1 MAGETSCLIHIRVNI
16 MEDRQRVSEMWNIE
30 HEKNAEGYKLIAG
43 VDEAGRGPLAGP
55 VCVASVIL
63 PDNAYLEKINDSK
76 KLTDKV
82 KDKLFDEI
90 KEIAIA
96 YSIILVSHEEIDK
109 LNILEATFK
118 GMCDAVNTLSVKPD
132 YVLIDG
138 NRIKG
143 MEIPHECVV
152 KGDSKSISIAA
163 ASILAKVTR
172 DRYMMDLDE
181 KYPEYNFKKHKGYPT
196 KDHYEAL
203 KKYGAS
209 EVHRKSFNLKLG
221 E

>member
-1 MAGETSCLIHIRVNI
+1 MNDIERVN
-16 MEDRQRVSEMWNIE
+16 EMWAIE
-30 HEKNAEGYKLIAG
+30 NEKKAMGYKFIAG

-63 PDNAYLEKINDSK
+63 PDGAYLEKINDSK

-82 KDKLFDEI
+82 KDKLYDEI
-90 KEIAIA
+90 KEIAVA
-96 YSIILVSHEEIDK
+96 YSIVLISHEEIDR
-109 LNILEATFK
+109 LNILYATFK
-118 GMCDAVNTLSVKPD
+118 GMRDAVNELSVKPD
-132 YVLIDG
+132 FVLIDG
-138 NRIKG
+138 NKISG
-143 MEIPHECVV
+143 MELPHECVV

-172 DRYMMDLDE
+172 DRYMMELDE

-196 KDHYEAL
+196 KEHYEAL

>member
-1 MAGETSCLIHIRVNI
+1 MMNDIERVN
-16 MEDRQRVSEMWNIE
+16 EMWAIE
-30 HEKNAEGYKLIAG
+30 NEKKDMGYKLIAG

-63 PDNAYLEKINDSK
+63 PDGAYLEKINDSK

-82 KDKLFDEI
+82 KDKLYDEI
-90 KEIAIA
+90 KEIAVA
-96 YSIILVSHEEIDK
+96 YSIVMVSHEEIDK
-109 LNILEATFK
+109 LNILYATFK
-118 GMCDAVNTLSVKPD
+118 GMCDAVNGLSVKPD

-138 NRIKG
+138 NKIKG
-143 MEIPHECVV
+143 MELPHECVV

-172 DRYMMDLDE
+172 DRYMMKLDE
-181 KYPEYNFKKHKGYPT
+181 KYPEHNFKKHKGYPT

>member
-1 MAGETSCLIHIRVNI
+1 MMNDIERVN
-16 MEDRQRVSEMWNIE
+16 EMWAIE
-30 HEKNAEGYKLIAG
+30 NEKKAVGYNLIAG

-63 PDNAYLEKINDSK
+63 PEGAYLEKINDSK

-82 KDKLFDEI
+82 KDKLYDEI
-90 KEIAIA
+90 KEKAIA
-96 YSIILVSHEEIDK
+96 YSIVLVSHEEIDE
-109 LNILEATFK
+109 LNILNATFK
-118 GMCDAVNTLSVKPD
+118 GMCDAVNGLSVKPD
-132 YVLIDG
+132 FVLIDG

-172 DRYMMDLDE
+172 DRYMMELHE
-181 KYPEYNFKKHKGYPT
+181 KYPQYNFAKHKGYPT
-196 KDHYEAL
+196 KDHYDAL

-209 EVHRKSFNLKLG
+209 DVHRKSFNLKLG

>member
-1 MAGETSCLIHIRVNI
+1 MNDIERVN
-16 MEDRQRVSEMWNIE
+16 EMWAIE
-30 HEKNAEGYKLIAG
+30 NEKKAMGYNLIAG

-63 PDNAYLEKINDSK
+63 PDGVYLEKINDSK

-82 KDKLFDEI
+82 KDKLYDEI
-90 KEIAIA
+90 KDIAIA
-96 YSIILVSHEEIDK
+96 YNIVLISNEEIDR
-109 LNILEATFK
+109 LNILYATFK
-118 GMCDAVNTLSVKPD
+118 GMCDAVDGLDVKPD

-138 NRIKG
+138 NKISG
-143 MEIPHECVV
+143 MELPHQCVV

-172 DRYMMDLDE
+172 DRYMMELHQ
-181 KYPEYNFKKHKGYPT
+181 KYPEYNFQKHKGYPT
-196 KDHYEAL
+196 KEHYEAL

-209 EVHRKSFNLKLG
+209 DVHRKSFNLKLG

>member
-1 MAGETSCLIHIRVNI
+1 MNDIERVN
-16 MEDRQRVSEMWNIE
+16 EMWAIE
-30 HEKNAEGYKLIAG
+30 NEKKALGYKLIAG

-63 PDNAYLEKINDSK
+63 SDGAYLEKINDSK

-82 KDKLFDEI
+82 KDKLYDEI
-90 KEIAIA
+90 KEIAVA
-96 YSIILVSHEEIDK
+96 YSIVLVSHEDIDR
-109 LNILEATFK
+109 LNILYATFK
-118 GMCDAVNTLSVKPD
+118 GMCDAVDGLSVKPD

-138 NRIKG
+138 NKISG
-143 MEIPHECVV
+143 MELPHECVV

-172 DRYMMDLDE
+172 DRYMMELDE

-196 KDHYEAL
+196 KEHYEAL

>member
-1 MAGETSCLIHIRVNI
+1 MNDIERVN
-16 MEDRQRVSEMWNIE
+16 EMWAIE
-30 HEKNAEGYKLIAG
+30 NEKKALGYNLIAG

-63 PDNAYLEKINDSK
+63 PEGAYLEKINDSK

-82 KDKLFDEI
+82 KDKLYDEI
-90 KEIAIA
+90 KEMAIA
-96 YSIILVSHEEIDK
+96 YSIVLVSHEEIDE
-109 LNILEATFK
+109 LNILNATFK
-118 GMCDAVNTLSVKPD
+118 GMCDAVTELSVKPD
-132 YVLIDG
+132 FVLIDG

-143 MEIPHECVV
+143 METPHECVV

-172 DRYMMDLDE
+172 DRYMMELHE
-181 KYPEYNFKKHKGYPT
+181 KYPEYNFAKHKGYPT
-196 KDHYEAL
+196 KDHYDAL

>member
-1 MAGETSCLIHIRVNI
+1 MD
-16 MEDRQRVSEMWNIE
+16 DRQRVMEMWSIE
-30 HEKNAEGYKLIAG
+30 QQKFKDGYRLVAG

-55 VCVASVIL
+55 VCVAAVIL
-63 PDNAYLEKINDSK
+63 PQGTYLEKINDSK

-82 KDKLFDEI
+82 KDKLYDEI
-90 KEIAIA
+90 KKVALA
-96 YSIILVSHEEIDK
+96 YSIVMVQNDEIDR
-109 LNILEATFK
+109 LNILNATFK
-118 GMCDAVNTLSVKPD
+118 GMCESVNALSVKPD

-138 NRIKG
+138 NRIQG

-172 DRYMMDLDE
+172 DRYMMELDA
-181 KYPEYNFKKHKGYPT
+181 KYPQYNFKKHKGYPT

-203 KKYGAS
+203 KEHGPS
-209 EVHRKSFNLKLG
+209 PVHRMSFNLKLG

>member
-1 MAGETSCLIHIRVNI
+1 MDDKERVNL
-16 MEDRQRVSEMWNIE
+16 MWEIE
-30 HEKNAEGYKLIAG
+30 NSKKLQGYSLIAG

-63 PDNAYLEKINDSK
+63 PDNVYLEKINDSK
-76 KLTDKV
+76 KLTDKM

-90 KEIAIA
+90 KKVAIA
-96 YSIILVSHEEIDK
+96 YSIVLVTHEEIDR
-109 LNILEATFK
+109 LNILNATFS
-118 GMCDAVNTLSVKPD
+118 GMCRAVDALPIKPD

-143 MEIPHECVV
+143 MDIPHECVV

-172 DRYMMDLDE
+172 DRYMQELDA

-196 KDHYEAL
+196 KEHYDAL

>member
-1 MAGETSCLIHIRVNI
+1 MIDTE
-16 MEDRQRVSEMWNIE
+16 RVSEMWSIE
-30 HEKNAEGYKLIAG
+30 HEKNAQGYKLIAG

-82 KDKLFDEI
+82 KDRLYDEI

-96 YSIILVSHEEIDK
+96 YSIVLVSHEEIDR
-109 LNILEATFK
+109 LNILNATFK
-118 GMCDAVNTLSVKPD
+118 GMCDAVNSLSVKPD

-172 DRYMMDLDE
+172 DRYMMELDE
-181 KYPEYNFKKHKGYPT
+181 KYPQYNFKKHKGYPT
-196 KDHYEAL
+196 KDHYDAL
-203 KKYGAS
+203 KMYGAS
-209 EVHRKSFNLKLG
+209 EVHRKSFNLKL
-221 E
+221 EE

>member
-1 MAGETSCLIHIRVNI
+1 MNDIE
-16 MEDRQRVSEMWNIE
+16 RVSEMWTIE
-30 HEKNAEGYKLIAG
+30 NEKKALGYNLIAG

-63 PDNAYLEKINDSK
+63 PEGTYLEKINDSK

-82 KDKLFDEI
+82 KDKLYDEI

-96 YSIILVSHEEIDK
+96 YSIVLISHQEIDE
-109 LNILEATFK
+109 LNILNATFK
-118 GMCDAVNTLSVKPD
+118 GMCDAVNELSVKPD
-132 YVLIDG
+132 FVLIDG

-172 DRYMMDLDE
+172 DRYMMELDE

>member
-1 MAGETSCLIHIRVNI
+1 MNDIQRVN
-16 MEDRQRVSEMWNIE
+16 EMWTIE
-30 HEKNAEGYKLIAG
+30 HEKKAQGYNLIAG

-55 VCVASVIL
+55 VCVAAVIL
-63 PDNAYLEKINDSK
+63 PEDAYLEKINDSK

-82 KDKLFDEI
+82 KDRLYDQI
-90 KEIAIA
+90 KEFAVA
-96 YSIILVSHEEIDK
+96 YSIVLVSHEEIDR
-109 LNILEATFK
+109 LNILNATFK
-118 GMCDAVNTLSVKPD
+118 GMCDAVDGLSVKPD

-143 MEIPHECVV
+143 MELPHECVV

-172 DRYMMDLDE
+172 DRYMMELDE

-196 KDHYEAL
+196 KDHYDAL

-209 EVHRKSFNLKLG
+209 DVHRRSFNLKLG

>member
-1 MAGETSCLIHIRVNI
+1 MQDIE
-16 MEDRQRVSEMWNIE
+16 RVSEMWSIE
-30 HEKNAEGYKLIAG
+30 HEKNAQGYKLIAG

-82 KDKLFDEI
+82 KDRLYDEI
-90 KEIAIA
+90 MEIAIA
-96 YSIILVSHEEIDK
+96 YSIVLVSHEEIDR
-109 LNILEATFK
+109 LNILNATFK
-118 GMCDAVNTLSVKPD
+118 GMCDAVNSLSVKPD

-172 DRYMMDLDE
+172 DRLCLEHDAL
-181 KYPEYNFKKHKGYPT
+181 YPEYGIAKHKGYPT
-196 KDHYEAL
+196 AEHMDAVR
-203 KKYGAS
+203 KYGPS
-209 EVHRKSFNLKLG
+209 PIHRLTFLKFLNN
-221 E
+221 

>member
-1 MAGETSCLIHIRVNI
+1 
-16 MEDRQRVSEMWNIE
+16 MWEIE
-30 HEKNAEGYKLIAG
+30 HKKMNEGYKLIAG

-63 PDNAYLEKINDSK
+63 PDGIYLEKINDSK
-76 KLTDKV
+76 KLSDKV

-90 KEIAIA
+90 RESAVA
-96 YSIILVSHEEIDK
+96 YNIVLISNEEIDR
-109 LNILEATFK
+109 LNILNATFK
-118 GMCDAVNTLSVKPD
+118 GMCDAVLGLSVKPD

-143 MEIPHECVV
+143 METEHECVV

-172 DRYMMDLDE
+172 DRYMMEMDK

-196 KDHYEAL
+196 KEHYEAL
-203 KKYGAS
+203 KNYGAS
-209 EVHRKSFNLKLG
+209 EIHRKSFNLKLG
-221 E
+221 EQNG

>member
-1 MAGETSCLIHIRVNI
+1 MNDIQRVN
-16 MEDRQRVSEMWNIE
+16 EMWTIE
-30 HEKNAEGYKLIAG
+30 HEKKAQGFNLIAG

-55 VCVASVIL
+55 VCVAAVIL
-63 PDNAYLEKINDSK
+63 PEDAYLEKINDSK

-82 KDKLFDEI
+82 KDRLYDQI
-90 KEIAIA
+90 KEIALA
-96 YSIILVSHEEIDK
+96 YSIVLVSHEEIDN
-109 LNILEATFK
+109 LNILNATFK
-118 GMCDAVNTLSVKPD
+118 GMCDSVNSLSVKPD

-143 MEIPHECVV
+143 MELPHECVV

-172 DRYMMDLDE
+172 DRYMMELDE

-196 KDHYEAL
+196 KDHYDAL

-209 EVHRKSFNLKLG
+209 DVHRKSFNLKLG

>member
-1 MAGETSCLIHIRVNI
+1 MNDIERVN
-16 MEDRQRVSEMWNIE
+16 EMWAIE
-30 HEKNAEGYKLIAG
+30 NEKKALGYKLIAG

-55 VCVASVIL
+55 VCVAAVIL
-63 PDNAYLEKINDSK
+63 PENAYLEKINDSK
-76 KLTDKV
+76 KLSDKV
-82 KDKLFDEI
+82 KDRLYDQI
-90 KEIAIA
+90 KEIAVA
-96 YSIILVSHEEIDK
+96 YSVVLVSHEEIDK
-109 LNILEATFK
+109 LNILYATFK
-118 GMCDAVNTLSVKPD
+118 GMCDAVDGLSVKPD

-138 NRIKG
+138 NKISG

-172 DRYMMDLDE
+172 DRYMMELDE

-209 EVHRKSFNLKLG
+209 DVHRRSFNLKLG

>member
-1 MAGETSCLIHIRVNI
+1 MDDILRVN
-16 MEDRQRVSEMWNIE
+16 SMWEIE
-30 HEKNAEGYKLIAG
+30 HKKMNEGYKLIAG

-63 PDNAYLEKINDSK
+63 PDGVYLEKINDSK
-76 KLTDKV
+76 KLSDKV

-90 KEIAIA
+90 RESAVA
-96 YSIILVSHEEIDK
+96 YNIVLISNEEIDR
-109 LNILEATFK
+109 LNILNATFK
-118 GMCDAVNTLSVKPD
+118 GMCDAVLGLSVKPD

-143 MEIPHECVV
+143 METEHECVV

-172 DRYMMDLDE
+172 DRYMMEMDK

-196 KDHYEAL
+196 KEHYEAL
-203 KKYGAS
+203 KNYGAS
-209 EVHRKSFNLKLG
+209 EIHRKSFNLKLG
-221 E
+221 EQNG

>member
-1 MAGETSCLIHIRVNI
+1 MNDIERVN
-16 MEDRQRVSEMWNIE
+16 EMWAIE
-30 HEKNAEGYKLIAG
+30 NEKKTQGYRLIAG

-82 KDKLFDEI
+82 KDKLYDQI
-90 KEIAIA
+90 KEIAVA
-96 YSIILVSHEEIDK
+96 YSIVLVSHQEIDR
-109 LNILEATFK
+109 LNILNATFK
-118 GMCDAVNTLSVKPD
+118 GMCDAVDGLSVKPD

-143 MEIPHECVV
+143 MELPHECVV

-172 DRYMMDLDE
+172 DRYMMELDE

-209 EVHRKSFNLKLG
+209 DVHRMSFNLKLG

>member
-1 MAGETSCLIHIRVNI
+1 MNDIERVN
-16 MEDRQRVSEMWNIE
+16 EMWAIE
-30 HEKNAEGYKLIAG
+30 REKNAQGYKLIAG

-55 VCVASVIL
+55 VCVAAVIL

-82 KDKLFDEI
+82 KDKLYDQI

-96 YSIILVSHEEIDK
+96 YSIVLVSHEEIDR
-109 LNILEATFK
+109 LNILYATFK
-118 GMCDAVNTLSVKPD
+118 GMCDAVDGLSVKPD

-138 NRIKG
+138 NKISG
-143 MEIPHECVV
+143 MELPHECVV

-172 DRYMMDLDE
+172 DRYMMELDE
-181 KYPEYNFKKHKGYPT
+181 KFPEYNFKKHKGYPT

-209 EVHRKSFNLKLG
+209 DIHRRSFNLKLG

>member
-1 MAGETSCLIHIRVNI
+1 MNDIERVN
-16 MEDRQRVSEMWNIE
+16 EMWEIE
-30 HEKNAEGYKLIAG
+30 QGKKAMGYNLIAG

-63 PDNAYLEKINDSK
+63 PEGAYLEKINDSK

-82 KDKLFDEI
+82 KDKLYDEI
-90 KEIAIA
+90 KEIAVA
-96 YSIILVSHEEIDK
+96 YSIVLVSHEDIDE
-109 LNILEATFK
+109 LNILNATFK
-118 GMCDAVNTLSVKPD
+118 GMCDAVKGLSVQPD
-132 YVLIDG
+132 FVLIDG

-143 MEIPHECVV
+143 MDLPHECVV

-172 DRYMMDLDE
+172 DRYMMELDE

-209 EVHRKSFNLKLG
+209 EVHRKSFNLKLD

>member
-1 MAGETSCLIHIRVNI
+1 MNDIERVN
-16 MEDRQRVSEMWNIE
+16 EMWAIE
-30 HEKNAEGYKLIAG
+30 NEKKAVGYNLIAG

-63 PDNAYLEKINDSK
+63 PEGAYLEKINDSK

-82 KDKLFDEI
+82 KDKLYDEI
-90 KEIAIA
+90 KEMAIA
-96 YSIILVSHEEIDK
+96 YSIVLVSHEEIDE
-109 LNILEATFK
+109 LNILNATFK
-118 GMCDAVNTLSVKPD
+118 GMCDAVNGLSVKPD
-132 YVLIDG
+132 FVLIDG

-143 MEIPHECVV
+143 METPHECVV

-172 DRYMMDLDE
+172 DRYMMELHE
-181 KYPEYNFKKHKGYPT
+181 KYPQYNFAKHKGYPT
-196 KDHYEAL
+196 KDHYDAL

>member
-1 MAGETSCLIHIRVNI
+1 MNDE
-16 MEDRQRVSEMWNIE
+16 QRVREMWAIE
-30 HEKNAEGYKLIAG
+30 NEKKTQGYKLIAG

-82 KDKLFDEI
+82 KDKLYDEI

-96 YSIILVSHEEIDK
+96 YNIVLIHRDEIDR
-109 LNILEATFK
+109 LNILYATFK
-118 GMCDAVNTLSVKPD
+118 GMCDAVDGLSVKPD

-138 NRIKG
+138 NKISG
-143 MEIPHECVV
+143 MELPHQCVV

-172 DRYMMDLDE
+172 DRYMLELDE

-196 KDHYEAL
+196 KEHYEAL
-203 KKYGAS
+203 QKYGAS
-209 EVHRKSFNLKLG
+209 EVHRKSFNLKID
-221 E
+221 

>member
-1 MAGETSCLIHIRVNI
+1 MMNDIERVNA
-16 MEDRQRVSEMWNIE
+16 MWEIE
-30 HEKNAEGYKLIAG
+30 NERKAQGYKMIAG

-63 PDNAYLEKINDSK
+63 PDGAYLEKINDSK

-82 KDKLFDEI
+82 KDKLYDEI
-90 KEIAIA
+90 KDIAVA
-96 YSIILVSHEEIDK
+96 YSIVLVSHEEIDR
-109 LNILEATFK
+109 LNILYATFK
-118 GMCDAVNTLSVKPD
+118 GMCDAVDGLSVKPD

-138 NRIKG
+138 NKISG

-172 DRYMMDLDE
+172 DRYMIELDK

-196 KDHYEAL
+196 KAHYEAL